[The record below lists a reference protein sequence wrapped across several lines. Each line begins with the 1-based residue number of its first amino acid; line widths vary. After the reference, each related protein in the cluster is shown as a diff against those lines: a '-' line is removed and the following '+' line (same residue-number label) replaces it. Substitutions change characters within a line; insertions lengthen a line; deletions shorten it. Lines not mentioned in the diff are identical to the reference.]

1 MKKIKG
7 SITLINN
14 NGPNTQ
20 VITHGISNYLGS
32 AISHVKLLIV
42 NNSKLE
48 SDINI
53 TAIVENLEQALLLTE
68 NSSLK
73 INDEKIENIQ
83 LEKKNCKKNNQ
94 KDLDRIFNV
103 TSHMVCIASAT
114 GYFLKISPAFIET
127 LGFSEKELLT
137 KPFLELV
144 HPEELESTIN
154 NMKILARGVPIIR
167 FSNRYICKDG
177 SYKWLEWTSRCFD
190 NAGDIY
196 AIAHDITERKKAE
209 EDLSKLIMLQ
219 ESLGVQ
225 FLINHSYLNSDMN
238 FITKVTN
245 FVLANM
251 TDSNFDVNA
260 LAGSV
265 FMSRSTLQRKIKRE
279 SGISAAKFIRQARL
293 AKAHDFIQKKT
304 HNTLTETAY
313 AVGFKHTGYF
323 SRLYKNYV
331 IKLKNADILLP

>member
-1 MKKIKG
+1 MQKTKG

-14 NGPNTQ
+14 KPVKLRIIKHLN
-20 VITHGISNYLGS
+20 S
-32 AISHVKLLIV
+32 AISHAKFLIV

-48 SDINI
+48 NDINM
-53 TAIVENLEQALLLTE
+53 TAIVKNLEQVLLFTE

-103 TSHMVCIASAT
+103 TAHMVCIASAT

-154 NMKILARGVPIIR
+154 NMKTLARGVPVIR
-167 FSNRYICKDG
+167 SSCRYICKDG

-196 AIAHDITERKKAE
+196 AIAHDITKRKKAE
-209 EDLSKLIMLQ
+209 EDLSKLRMLQ

-225 FLINHSYLNSDMN
+225 LLKKYSYLNSDMN

-245 FVLANM
+245 FVLANI

-260 LAGSV
+260 LADSV
-265 FMSRSTLQRKIKRE
+265 FMSRSTLQRKIKKE
-279 SGISAAKFIRQARL
+279 SGISAAQFIRQARL
-293 AKAHDFIQKKT
+293 AKAHDFIKKKT
-304 HNTLTETAY
+304 HKTLTETAY
-313 AVGFKHTGYF
+313 AVGFRHTGYF
-323 SRLYKNYV
+323 SRLYKDYV

>member
-1 MKKIKG
+1 MQKTKG

-14 NGPNTQ
+14 KPVKLRIIKHLN
-20 VITHGISNYLGS
+20 S
-32 AISHVKLLIV
+32 AISHAKFLMV

-48 SDINI
+48 NNINI
-53 TAIVENLEQALLLTE
+53 TAIVKNLEQVLLLTE

-83 LEKKNCKKNNQ
+83 

-103 TSHMVCIASAT
+103 TAHMVCIASAT

-154 NMKILARGVPIIR
+154 NMKTLARGVPVIR
-167 FSNRYICKDG
+167 SSCRYICKDG

-196 AIAHDITERKKAE
+196 AIAHDITKRKKAE
-209 EDLSKLIMLQ
+209 EDLSKLRMLQ

-225 FLINHSYLNSDMN
+225 LLKKYSYLNSDMN

-245 FVLANM
+245 FVLANI

-260 LAGSV
+260 LADSV
-265 FMSRSTLQRKIKRE
+265 FMSRSTLQRKIKKE
-279 SGISAAKFIRQARL
+279 SGISAAQFIRQARL

-323 SRLYKNYV
+323 SRLYKDYV